1 MPAGAIFGALI
12 GITIW
17 MVAMLA
23 LFVHPLRAIVRT
35 PRASIGRAKWAWA
48 LAAALPAGLSL
59 AFFSSALTVA
69 AAFTWLV
76 YLAFL
81 WRVRS
86 PAWRDT
92 RRWRTP
98 ALGVAAALLVAYVGW
113 VLDGDRRNDRER
125 EASHEMDWP
134 LHTETHVRLRLPADI
149 RNQPGPMDSPGI
161 GPTVPGGIAFERFWP
176 GMSSRSAANKPVS
189 EEIPNPMLLRIV
201 AMPLGT
207 RGDDLQRFH
216 DDAIARASAT
226 SFAPSLVMRADG
238 HPEPWQRITPDHLD
252 EKDGAYSL
260 GHVGV
265 DLGRYPTL
273 HPSEYHDV
281 YNQDIWV
288 SPANGGPLQ
297 AVITCPDD
305 QVPTAVSS
313 SKLCDERFVY
323 APLDAF
329 VQVRFH
335 AALLPQ
341 WHAIRGA
348 VERRLADLVVP
359 APR

>member
-23 LFVHPLRAIVRT
+23 LFVYPLRAIVRT

-59 AFFSSALTVA
+59 ALFSNALTVA
-69 AAFTWLV
+69 SAFTWLV

-86 PAWRDT
+86 PAWRET

-113 VLDGDRRNDRER
+113 ELDVERARDRER
-125 EASHEMDWP
+125 QASREMDWP

-149 RNQPGPMDSPGI
+149 RSQPGPMDSPGI

-189 EEIPNPMLLRIV
+189 EEIPNPLLLRIV
-201 AMPLGT
+201 ALPIGT
-207 RGDDLQRFH
+207 KGDDLQRFH
-216 DDAIARASAT
+216 DGAIARASTT
-226 SFAPSLVMRADG
+226 SFAPTLVMRADG
-238 HPEPWQRITPDHLD
+238 KPEPWQRITPGHLD
-252 EKDGAYSL
+252 EKDGAFSL

-265 DLGRYPTL
+265 DLTRYPAL
-273 HPSEYHDV
+273 HPSEYPMV
-281 YNQDIWV
+281 YNEDIWV
-288 SPANGGPLQ
+288 SPAHGGPPQ
-297 AVITCPDD
+297 VVITCPND
-305 QVPTAVSS
+305 QVPAATLGSD
-313 SKLCDERFVY
+313 LCDERFVDP
-323 APLDAF
+323 ALDAF

-341 WHAIRGA
+341 WQVIRGA
-348 VERRLADLVVP
+348 VERRLADFVVP